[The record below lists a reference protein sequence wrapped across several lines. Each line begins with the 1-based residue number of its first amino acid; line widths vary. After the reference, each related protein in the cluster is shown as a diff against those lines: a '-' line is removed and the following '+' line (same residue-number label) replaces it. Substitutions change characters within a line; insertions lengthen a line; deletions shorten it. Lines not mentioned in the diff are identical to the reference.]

1 MKNFIVLLLTIVSF
15 SFGIASVPNAVQA
28 QAVYIPSIWVDPDG
42 FEHWVMDDG
51 AEGYMTPHVTRDGR
65 PVCNGSGICGL
76 VSSDQFFKTNSARI
90 GQTGR
95 AELERYFRNAGGQKF
110 SIQGHTDSRASD
122 AYNQKLSLARA
133 QAVADIARRSG
144 VEVVDVLGFGETR
157 PRASNAT
164 SEGMAKNRRVEI
176 FCVN

>member
-1 MKNFIVLLLTIVSF
+1 MKNFIVLVLTIVSF
-15 SFGIASVPNAVQA
+15 SFGLAFVPNAVQA

-42 FEHWVMDDG
+42 CEHWVMDDG

-95 AELERYFRNAGGQKF
+95 AELERYFRNGWSKIF
-110 SIQGHTDSRASD
+110 YSRT
-122 AYNQKLSLARA
+122 YRQP
-133 QAVADIARRSG
+133 G
-144 VEVVDVLGFGETR
+144 V
-157 PRASNAT
+157 
-164 SEGMAKNRRVEI
+164 
-176 FCVN
+176 

>member
-1 MKNFIVLLLTIVSF
+1 MLVLTIVSF
-15 SFGIASVPNAVQA
+15 SFGIAFVPNVVQE
-28 QAVYIPSIWVDPDG
+28 QAVYTPSIWVDPDG
-42 FEHWVMDDG
+42 CEHWVMDDG
-51 AEGYMTPHVTRDGR
+51 AKGYMTPHVTRDER
-65 PVCNGSGICGL
+65 PACNGSGICGL

-110 SIQGHTDSRASD
+110 SIQGHNDSRASY
-122 AYNQKLSLARA
+122 AYNQIIFVCA

-157 PRASNAT
+157 LRASNAT